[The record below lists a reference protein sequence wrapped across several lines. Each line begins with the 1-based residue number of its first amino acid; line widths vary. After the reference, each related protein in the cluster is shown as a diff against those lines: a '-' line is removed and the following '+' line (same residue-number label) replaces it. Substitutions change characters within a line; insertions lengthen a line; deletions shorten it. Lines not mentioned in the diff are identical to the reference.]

1 MGYIYGI
8 YADDI
13 LIYIGKTSRSVEK
26 RFKEHRAAVEKLD
39 DNTQRIH
46 RIIRK
51 LKDNGAHIYMR
62 ELYQVDGGA
71 DELRILE
78 DDLIFRLQP
87 IGNVQGSLTNKRKD
101 AKV

>member
-39 DNTQRIH
+39 DN
-46 RIIRK
+46 
-51 LKDNGAHIYMR
+51 A
-62 ELYQVDGGA
+62 
-71 DELRILE
+71 
-78 DDLIFRLQP
+78 
-87 IGNVQGSLTNKRKD
+87 
-101 AKV
+101 